1 VLAVVFSYQD
11 NASALTIDQHCLLFD
26 LAVTS
31 NVVVNLSD
39 GEGVLGLVSLC
50 IMSKSGELTLL
61 VTPVVGVL
69 VS

>member
-1 VLAVVFSYQD
+1 MLAVVFPYQD
-11 NASALTIDQHCLLFD
+11 KVQALTIDQHCLFLD

-31 NVVVNLSD
+31 HIVVNLSD
-39 GEGVLGLVSLC
+39 GEGVLCLVSLC
-50 IMSKSGELTLL
+50 IMAKYGVLTLL